1 MGKARKLTGERVE
14 LRRHERENYHLYK
27 EWYGDRAI
35 WHLTSW
41 TSAPMTPA
49 AVERLF
55 DERELSKLDDS
66 FAIHRRGEREPIG
79 VVSLMNINEAH
90 ASADLSVVV
99 GPEPD
104 RSRGYGT
111 EAMTLVLD
119 YAFGRLKL
127 HRVGL
132 SVFEFNESAI
142 AAYEN
147 LGFSEEGR
155 LRQSIARDG
164 VLYDAILMS
173 VLGPEWEAGEGR

>member
-1 MGKARKLTGERVE
+1 MPLTRKARKLTGERVE
-14 LRRHERENYHLYK
+14 LRRHERDNYHLYK
-27 EWYGDRAI
+27 EWYGDRGI
-35 WHLTSW
+35 WYLTSW
-41 TSAPMTPA
+41 TPAPMAPA

-55 DERELSKLDDS
+55 DERELSRLDDS
-66 FAIHRRGEREPIG
+66 FAIHRRGDKTPIG
-79 VVSLMNINEAH
+79 VVSLMNINETH
-90 ASADLSVVV
+90 ASADLSVIV
-99 GPEPD
+99 GPETD

-111 EAMTLVLD
+111 EAMTLMLG

-142 AAYEN
+142 ATYEK

-155 LRQSIARDG
+155 LRQAIARDG

-173 VLGPEWEAGEGR
+173 ILRPEWEAR